1 MAPPSNRDAVQI
13 PIKYYLV
20 AGKQD
25 PVRIDIPKGTYVPTF
40 HEQTGVESDS
50 VRSSK
55 SPDVGFEGSW
65 PTVLIRPFQNLSG
78 DLEKD
83 FLGAANE
90 GCHLW
95 PIGEGRR
102 GKAGC

>member
-1 MAPPSNRDAVQI
+1 VAPPSNRDAVQI

-55 SPDVGFEGSW
+55 SPDVGFEG
-65 PTVLIRPFQNLSG
+65 RLSI
-78 DLEKD
+78 ED
-83 FLGAANE
+83 FCLRNGYVSSIF
-90 GCHLW
+90 C
-95 PIGEGRR
+95 GRLLNP
-102 GKAGC
+102 KIAGYLP